1 MAKHKIIDYIDF
13 PLDTIFDEYENINIK
28 VIHSET
34 GIPMW
39 QLKELEELGY
49 IREGHVIQEGSL
61 ILKIM
66 MYCMNNRRFIKSAVG
81 RISYRDR
88 AAMYESIQSGHN
100 KLLKWIYTRVYNLK
114 DIGQKVIVKDIY
126 NELCQHFPKIEEQGN
141 KGFKDIKR
149 YIKSAGRK
157 YRKEKELKIEKR
169 IKW

>member
-1 MAKHKIIDYIDF
+1 MAKNKIINYIDY
-13 PLDTIFDEYENINIK
+13 PLDTIFDDEGLSLK
-28 VIHSET
+28 VIHTET
-34 GIPMW
+34 GIPVW
-39 QLKELEELGY
+39 QLKELKELGY
-49 IREGHVIQEGSL
+49 IRDDHVTHEGKL

-66 MYCMNNRRFIKSAVG
+66 MYCMNDRRFIKSAVG

-157 YRKEKELKIEKR
+157 YRKERELKIEKR

>member
-1 MAKHKIIDYIDF
+1 MAKNKIINYIDY
-13 PLDTIFDEYENINIK
+13 PLDTIFDDEGLSLK
-28 VIHSET
+28 VIHTET
-34 GIPMW
+34 GIPVW

-49 IREGHVIQEGSL
+49 IRDGQVTHEGKL

-66 MYCMNNRRFIKSAVG
+66 MYCMNDRRFIRSSVG
-81 RISYRDR
+81 KISYRDR
-88 AAMYESIQSGHN
+88 AAMLDNIKTGHT
-100 KLLKWIYTRVYNLK
+100 KIIKWIYSRVYKLK
-114 DIGQKVIVKDIY
+114 DADQKVIVKDIY

-157 YRKEKELKIEKR
+157 YRKERELKIEKR